1 MMDTLPPGSLDR
13 PLSEIKAELFRAL
26 AHPVRVRVLELLLD
40 GERSVGDLAQ
50 SAGVEQS
57 HLSQQLAVLRRA
69 ALVSTRKEGST
80 VFYGLRGP
88 AVGELL
94 VAAKKVLISS
104 LSETQ
109 ELLAGLRV
117 EAER

>member
-1 MMDTLPPGSLDR
+1 MIDTLPPGSLDR

-26 AHPVRVRVLELLLD
+26 AHPVRVRVLELLVD

-80 VFYGLRGP
+80 VFYGLRSP

-94 VAAKKVLISS
+94 VAAKKVLIGS
-104 LSETQ
+104 LSEAQ